1 MKILILGAGVQGS
14 TVAKKASEEKKV
26 EKIYIAD

>member
-1 MKILILGAGVQGS
+1 MKILILGAGVQGT
-14 TVAKKASEEKKV
+14 TVARRASEENNV